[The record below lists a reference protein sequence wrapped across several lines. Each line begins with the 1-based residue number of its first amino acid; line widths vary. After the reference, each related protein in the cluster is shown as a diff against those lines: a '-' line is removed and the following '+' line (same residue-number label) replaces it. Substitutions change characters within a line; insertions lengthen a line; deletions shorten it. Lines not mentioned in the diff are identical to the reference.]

1 MKKYVV
7 VELYCGEQDFYDE
20 MCLTFDGNVTDEH
33 IQEVVDKEF
42 DKFIDDVAME
52 TYTEF
57 PEDGYEAVRADIATT
72 CSCEWRYPDEGEFD
86 EEYWAERRD

>member
-7 VELYCGEQDFYDE
+7 VELYCGEQGFYDE
-20 MCLTFDGNVTDEH
+20 MCLTFDENATEEY

-42 DKFIDDVAME
+42 VKFIDDVAMA
-52 TYTEF
+52 TYTELF
-57 PEDGYEAVRADIATT
+57 EDEYEAVRADIAAT

-86 EEYWAERRD
+86 EEYWTKLI